1 MIPLATQ
8 CSQTAKALQ
17 SELVLLRKPPR
28 SGLRG
33 TVGTV
38 WLKTRKAKKIQKLKL
53 ALDEF
58 QKTLDSKILIDV
70 RQALGTFDARQEGQ
84 SKRIEQQL
92 SQLSSNLKNCNSTFA
107 GQLRSEIDRCIEASE
122 AQHKTTRDH
131 ITTAMHD
138 LSVSQRGYVNEQREQ
153 QHFRGQH
160 DQFIKSLQFDE
171 MQTRVKQIEESQA
184 ETFHWMFED
193 DATGPWDSFS
203 RWLKEGDHVYWI
215 NGKPGSGKSTLL
227 KFLVDNPRTGE
238 LLAQWSPDRHP
249 LIVKFYFWLSGTKM
263 QRSLKGFL
271 CSVIYQLID
280 NNKPLTEQLLRGNR
294 GLLSKCTTNDWSI
307 KELREILVHSI
318 DLLDHPL
325 CMFLDGLDEFDRD
338 DDVDQL
344 LDLVENLF
352 KSKTTKICISS
363 RPEHYIA
370 KRMRGYK
377 QLRLQDLTAKD
388 MDVCIRTKLEDTRTR
403 CLPCQIDDEN
413 LKGIIKIISE
423 KADGVFLWVYYA
435 LSSLV
440 RGLRNEDNFGDL
452 LGRIKELPNGMH
464 QLYLQMWNRLNED
477 KQHYQEEAA
486 TYFSYLDTPPE
497 INAYVHINP
506 ISLFELLV
514 AMDPHLQDTMVD
526 KFQLEDPSIL
536 ARDCEA
542 LKNRVMTRTAGLL
555 EILRYPVPDNEE
567 TVGTETTSQKA
578 DKKGAIILPSNKNLR
593 VHYDSKIQYLHRTAR
608 DFLTDTEDGH
618 KIRGN
623 PRESPPEME
632 WNIMRAHLAT
642 QSWGFKNIYD
652 CMPII
657 ADYFD
662 RHPNPRLET
671 VTVVNSRR
679 ANRNAIPGLFKYRYV
694 GHYVPVESPNESRFE
709 CCAAY
714 YGFAGYVQN
723 FIQSRDP
730 YINPYCRGLLALE
743 AMIGIETKVLMYI
756 RGGKDVLNRTIQNLD
771 LISWLASNEADFHA
785 PHRRPELAP
794 YYTSMTLIP
803 ASTMLFVI
811 HTLSKLKNDTILR
824 QCANNIHTILPYL
837 EMPSCTDIVKL
848 RIGQDWRINPLFA
861 YASWPTSQRTFLVQL
876 SIPKLH
882 CLIKE
887 KFERRVANVYSA
899 ELCSQ
904 PDISKEPPTR
914 VLWVCRTYKDPEIR
928 ERSSSE
934 SSDNPVSDFRLSL
947 DDSIYL
953 GEALD
958 KIFFSGSSGTPS
970 IQAYHIKN
978 FEERLC
984 SVIERSPAGD
994 AREWMGEYMKAQHDE
1009 ASYGDAS
1016 GLDCDPSGNPWIV

>member
-8 CSQTAKALQ
+8 CSKTAKALQ

-33 TVGTV
+33 TVGRV
-38 WLKTRKAKKIQKLKL
+38 WLKTRKAKKIQTLKL

-58 QKTLDSKILIDV
+58 QKTLDSTILIDV

-122 AQHKTTRDH
+122 AQHETTRGYL
-131 ITTAMHD
+131 TTAMHD
-138 LSVSQRGYVNEQREQ
+138 LSVSQKEYVNEQREQ
-153 QHFRGQH
+153 QHSRGQH

-171 MQTRVKQIEESQA
+171 MQTRVKQIEESHT

-203 RWLKEGDHVYWI
+203 RWLKESDHVYWI

-249 LIVKFYFWLSGTKM
+249 LIIKFYFWLSGTKM

-307 KELREILVHSI
+307 KELREILMHSI

-344 LDLVENLF
+344 LNLVENLF

-413 LKGIIKIISE
+413 LEGIIKTISE
-423 KADGVFLWVYYA
+423 KAEGVFLWVYYA
-435 LSSLV
+435 LTSLV

-452 LGRIKELPNGMH
+452 LGRIKELANGMH

-497 INAYVHINP
+497 INAYVDINP

-514 AMDPHLQDTMVD
+514 AMNPHLQDTMVD
-526 KFQLEDPSIL
+526 NFQLEDPSRL

-542 LKNRVMTRTAGLL
+542 LKARVMTRTAGLL
-555 EILRYPVPDNEE
+555 EILYDPDPRKERR
-567 TVGTETTSQKA
+567 VDTETTSQKA
-578 DKKGAIILPSNKNLR
+578 DKKGAVILPSNETLC
-593 VHYDSKIQYLHRTAR
+593 VHYNSKIQYLHRTAR
-608 DFLTDTEDGH
+608 DFLTDTEDGN

-623 PRESPPEME
+623 PRESPPERE

-642 QSWGFKNIYD
+642 QSWGFKNLYG
-652 CMPII
+652 CMPLI
-657 ADYFD
+657 AGYFD
-662 RHPNPRLET
+662 RYPNPRLET

-679 ANRNAIPGLFKYRYV
+679 ANQNAVPGPFEYV
-694 GHYVPVESPNESRFE
+694 TIVDYVVIDNLSEARFE

-723 FIQSRDP
+723 FIQSRNP
-730 YINPYCRGLLALE
+730 YINSYCRGLLALE
-743 AMIGIETKVLMYI
+743 AMMGIEAKVLMYI
-756 RGGKDVLNRTIQNLD
+756 RGCKDVLNRIIQNLD
-771 LISWLASNEADFHA
+771 LISWLASNGADFHA
-785 PHRRPELAP
+785 TYRRPSFAP
-794 YYTSMTLIP
+794 YFSPVTLIP

-811 HTLSKLKNDTILR
+811 HTLSKLEDDTTLR
-824 QCANNIHTILPYL
+824 QCANNIHTILSYL
-837 EMPSCTDIVKL
+837 EMPSCTDIVMVW
-848 RIGQDWRINPLFA
+848 RGQDWRIFPLSA
-861 YASWPTSQRTFLVQL
+861 HLKWSTLQRTFFVQL

-882 CLIKE
+882 CVIKE
-887 KFERRVANVYSA
+887 IFEQRVANVS
-899 ELCSQ
+899 
-904 PDISKEPPTR
+904 R
-914 VLWVCRTYKDPEIR
+914 RR
-928 ERSSSE
+928 
-934 SSDNPVSDFRLSL
+934 
-947 DDSIYL
+947 
-953 GEALD
+953 
-958 KIFFSGSSGTPS
+958 
-970 IQAYHIKN
+970 
-978 FEERLC
+978 
-984 SVIERSPAGD
+984 
-994 AREWMGEYMKAQHDE
+994 
-1009 ASYGDAS
+1009 
-1016 GLDCDPSGNPWIV
+1016 

>member
-17 SELVLLRKPPR
+17 SELVSLRKPPR

-107 GQLRSEIDRCIEASE
+107 SQLRSEIDRCIGASE
-122 AQHKTTRDH
+122 AQHETTRDY

-138 LSVSQRGYVNEQREQ
+138 LSVSQRDYVNEQKEQ
-153 QHFRGQH
+153 QQFRAQH

-171 MQTRVKQIEESQA
+171 MQTRVKEIEESHA
-184 ETFHWMFED
+184 ETFHWMFEN

-203 RWLKEGDHVYWI
+203 RWLKESDHVYWI

-249 LIVKFYFWLSGTKM
+249 LIVKFFFWLSGTKM

-271 CSVIYQLID
+271 CSVICQLID

-344 LDLVENLF
+344 FDLVENLF

-413 LKGIIKIISE
+413 LEGIIKTISE

-477 KQHYQEEAA
+477 KQHYQGEAA
-486 TYFSYLDTPPE
+486 TYFSYLATPPE
-497 INAYVHINP
+497 INIYVHIDP

-514 AMDPHLQDTMVD
+514 AMNPHLQDAMVD
-526 KFQLEDPSIL
+526 NFQLEDPSRL

-542 LKNRVMTRTAGLL
+542 LKTRVMTRTAGLL
-555 EILRYPVPDNEE
+555 EILRYPVPHNER
-567 TVGTETTSQKA
+567 TVDTETTSQKA
-578 DKKGAIILPSNKNLR
+578 YKTLR

-608 DFLTDTEDGH
+608 DFLRDTEDGH
-618 KIRGN
+618 KISGI
-623 PRESPPEME
+623 PRKSPPERE

-642 QSWGFKNIYD
+642 QLWGFKHTFG

-671 VTVVNSRR
+671 VIVVNSRR
-679 ANRNAIPGLFKYRYV
+679 ANRNADLGQLEYGAF
-694 GHYVPVESPNESRFE
+694 GHYVYPKGLNESSFE
-709 CCAAY
+709 CCAAF

-723 FIQSRDP
+723 FIQNRNP

-743 AMIGIETKVLMYI
+743 AMMGIQAKVNMYSV
-756 RGGKDVLNRTIQNLD
+756 GGKDVLNRTIQNLD
-771 LISWLASNEADFHA
+771 LISWLASNGADFHA
-785 PHRRPELAP
+785 PHRSQRLGPSSTP
-794 YYTSMTLIP
+794 MTLIP

-811 HTLSKLKNDTILR
+811 HTLSNLEDDTILR
-824 QCANNIHTILPYL
+824 QCANNVHTILPYL

-848 RIGQDWRINPLFA
+848 QLGQDWRISPLWDP
-861 YASWPTSQRTFLVQL
+861 SGWPTPERTFLVQL
-876 SIPKLH
+876 GIPKLH

-887 KFERRVANVYSA
+887 NFERRIANV
-899 ELCSQ
+899 
-904 PDISKEPPTR
+904 PPPR
-914 VLWVCRTYKDPEIR
+914 
-928 ERSSSE
+928 
-934 SSDNPVSDFRLSL
+934 
-947 DDSIYL
+947 
-953 GEALD
+953 
-958 KIFFSGSSGTPS
+958 
-970 IQAYHIKN
+970 
-978 FEERLC
+978 
-984 SVIERSPAGD
+984 
-994 AREWMGEYMKAQHDE
+994 
-1009 ASYGDAS
+1009 
-1016 GLDCDPSGNPWIV
+1016 